1 MIKTIYPG
9 KINGSITA
17 TPSKSLTQRAIAAGL
32 LASGTTIIR
41 NPSFCDDSVAALK
54 MAQMLG
60 ASVSLAEN
68 SINITG
74 STIISDHQILHCGES
89 GLAMRMFSP
98 VATLLTE
105 TVTFTGDGS
114 LLKRPVTMIT
124 AALEK
129 MGVKTESN
137 NGFLPFTL
145 SGHLQGGN
153 YRIDGSSGSQLLTG
167 LLMTLP
173 LVGSDSE
180 IYVDNLK
187 SKPYISLTIKLLD
200 DFGIHIENHDFRYF
214 YIPGRQ
220 KYMSREYYVEGD
232 WSGSAFLLVAGAIA
246 GEVEI
251 KNLSVESRQADVAI
265 LTALKSAGAE
275 IVSDGNKIASKCSV
289 LNSFSF
295 DATESPDLFPPLAA
309 LAAFCNGTSRISG
322 VSRLEHKESNRTLT
336 IMQVLEKL
344 GIKAYVSND
353 DLLVTGSEVHGET
366 VSSHNDHRIAMMA
379 DVIALK
385 SKGNVIISEAEAVTK
400 SYPDFYDHMK
410 QLGVIIR

>member
-1 MIKTIYPG
+1 MIKTISDG
-9 KINGSITA
+9 KIEGSITA

-54 MAQMLG
+54 MAKMLG
-60 ASVSLAEN
+60 ASVSQTEN
-68 SINITG
+68 SISITG
-74 STIISDHQILHCGES
+74 TTAISDQQILHCGES

-105 TVTFTGDGS
+105 KVTFTGDGS

-124 AALEK
+124 SALEK
-129 MGVKTESN
+129 MGAETISN
-137 NGFLPFTL
+137 NGLLPFTL
-145 SGHLQGGN
+145 RGHLKGGR

-187 SKPYISLTIKLLD
+187 SKPYINLTIKLLD
-200 DFGIHIENHDFRYF
+200 DFGIHIENDNFQSFSIR
-214 YIPGRQ
+214 GSQ
-220 KYMSREYYVEGD
+220 KYRSVDYSVEGD

-251 KNLSVESRQADVAI
+251 ENLSVESRQADVAI
-265 LTALKSAGAE
+265 LAALKSAGAE
-275 IVSDGNKIASKCSV
+275 IVSDGNKITSKCSV
-289 LNSFSF
+289 LNSFAF

-344 GIKAYVSND
+344 GIKSYVSND
-353 DLLVTGSEVHGET
+353 DLLVAGSEVHGDE

-379 DVIALK
+379 AVIALR

-410 QLGVIIR
+410 KLGAIIW

>member
-1 MIKTIYPG
+1 MIKTISDG
-9 KINGSITA
+9 KIEGSITA

-54 MAQMLG
+54 MAKMLG
-60 ASVSLAEN
+60 ASVSQTEN
-68 SINITG
+68 SISITG
-74 STIISDHQILHCGES
+74 TTAISDQQILHCGES

-105 TVTFTGDGS
+105 KVTFTGDGS

-124 AALEK
+124 SALEK
-129 MGVKTESN
+129 MGAETISN
-137 NGFLPFTL
+137 NGLLPFTL
-145 SGHLQGGN
+145 RGHLKGGR

-187 SKPYISLTIKLLD
+187 SKPYINLTIKLLD
-200 DFGIHIENHDFRYF
+200 DFGIHIENDNFQSFSIR
-214 YIPGRQ
+214 GSQ
-220 KYMSREYYVEGD
+220 KYRSVDYSVEGD

-265 LTALKSAGAE
+265 LAALKSAGAE
-275 IVSDGNKIASKCSV
+275 IVSDGNKIISKYSV

-344 GIKAYVSND
+344 GIKSYVSND
-353 DLLVTGSEVHGET
+353 DLLVAGSEVHGDE

-379 DVIALK
+379 AVIALR

-410 QLGVIIR
+410 KLGAIIW

>member
-9 KINGSITA
+9 KIKGSITA

-32 LASGTTIIR
+32 LASGTTIIE
-41 NPSFCDDSVAALK
+41 NPSFCDDSIAALK
-54 MAQMLG
+54 MAQSLG
-60 ASVSLAEN
+60 ASVSQTE
-68 SINITG
+68 SRISITG
-74 STIISDHQILHCGES
+74 TKIISDHQTLHCGES

-98 VATLLTE
+98 VATLLTYN
-105 TVTFTGDGS
+105 VTFTGGGS

-124 AALEK
+124 SALEK
-129 MGVKTESN
+129 MGVETGSN
-137 NGFLPFTL
+137 NGLLPFTL
-145 SGHLQGGN
+145 KGHPKGGK

-200 DFGIHIENHDFRYF
+200 DFGIQIENHDFRYF
-214 YIPGRQ
+214 SIPGSQR
-220 KYMSREYYVEGD
+220 YRSREYSVEGD

-246 GEVEI
+246 GEVEV
-251 KNLSVESRQADVAI
+251 KNLSAESLQADIAI
-265 LTALKSAGAE
+265 LNALKSAGAE
-275 IVSDGNKIASKCSV
+275 IVIGTNKITSKHSV

-295 DATESPDLFPPLAA
+295 NATESPDLFPPLAA

-336 IMQVLEKL
+336 IMQVLKKL
-344 GIKAYVSND
+344 GIKSSVIND
-353 DLLVTGSEVHGET
+353 DLLVTGSEIHGET

-379 DVIALK
+379 AVIALR
-385 SKGNVIISEAEAVTK
+385 SKGDIIISEAEAVTK

-410 QLGVIIR
+410 QLGAIIS